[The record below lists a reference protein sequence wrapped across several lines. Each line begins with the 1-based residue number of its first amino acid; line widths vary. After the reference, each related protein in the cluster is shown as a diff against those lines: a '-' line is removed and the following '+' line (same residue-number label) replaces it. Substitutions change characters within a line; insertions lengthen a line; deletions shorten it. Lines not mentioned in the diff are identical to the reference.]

1 MPEGDLGTAACYLMV
16 ERLALQ
22 AGVESPFW
30 DEASLL
36 MGGCEEPWYKK
47 PLTPCRLRLF
57 LKRYGG
63 SLLDD
68 GEQYGQ
74 AAFVFSDVM
83 RLHGIPLG
91 GGADGLGALYVR
103 RAESVAM
110 TVAFLATGC
119 TLADMAAITGLGE
132 EAVVER
138 ITRTWDGDAPGRIYG
153 LAHAAHHDRIPE
165 TFASSDDLDEAEEFP
180 MSLLDRLPYDC
191 VFIQHRETI
200 EFPFVFRGHELSGT
214 VEREG
219 YFCFRDAEGFHIAAL
234 NGQVDFMMGMD
245 NTIAPIPITLE
256 DYKSIGDCKD
266 AAAIGTLAIA
276 EEAKIEMA
284 VETGI
289 VAKDDSL
296 EMASRLQM
304 EAAGVSDMEKILG
317 TLMYISSKEADV
329 RTVYVPQK
337 NQTRKSRQTDCTVHD
352 VGFRVAPQLGEVRRV
367 YEHEAKG
374 QDGGKTGRHVA
385 PHVRRGH
392 WHGYWTGPRE
402 NPTGLEIKWVAP
414 TIVNGSRGELEGT
427 VHEVGDRDGRY
438 TLKSTQRECGRAAEQ
453 LNGAGR
459 SEEQARD
466 GKSDR

>member
-1 MPEGDLGTAACYLMV
+1 MPDTREGDLGTTACYLTV

-36 MGGCEEPWYKK
+36 MSGCEEPWYKK

-103 RAESVAM
+103 RVESVAM

-165 TFASSDDLDEAEEFP
+165 TFASSDDLDEP
-180 MSLLDRLPYDC
+180 WDDWICPC
-191 VFIQHRETI
+191 
-200 EFPFVFRGHELSGT
+200 RG
-214 VEREG
+214 
-219 YFCFRDAEGFHIAAL
+219 
-234 NGQVDFMMGMD
+234 
-245 NTIAPIPITLE
+245 
-256 DYKSIGDCKD
+256 
-266 AAAIGTLAIA
+266 
-276 EEAKIEMA
+276 
-284 VETGI
+284 
-289 VAKDDSL
+289 
-296 EMASRLQM
+296 
-304 EAAGVSDMEKILG
+304 
-317 TLMYISSKEADV
+317 
-329 RTVYVPQK
+329 
-337 NQTRKSRQTDCTVHD
+337 
-352 VGFRVAPQLGEVRRV
+352 
-367 YEHEAKG
+367 
-374 QDGGKTGRHVA
+374 
-385 PHVRRGH
+385 
-392 WHGYWTGPRE
+392 
-402 NPTGLEIKWVAP
+402 
-414 TIVNGSRGELEGT
+414 
-427 VHEVGDRDGRY
+427 
-438 TLKSTQRECGRAAEQ
+438 
-453 LNGAGR
+453 
-459 SEEQARD
+459 
-466 GKSDR
+466 

>member
-1 MPEGDLGTAACYLMV
+1 
-16 ERLALQ
+16 
-22 AGVESPFW
+22 
-30 DEASLL
+30 
-36 MGGCEEPWYKK
+36 
-47 PLTPCRLRLF
+47 
-57 LKRYGG
+57 
-63 SLLDD
+63 
-68 GEQYGQ
+68 
-74 AAFVFSDVM
+74 
-83 RLHGIPLG
+83 
-91 GGADGLGALYVR
+91 
-103 RAESVAM
+103 M
-110 TVAFLATGC
+110 TRF
-119 TLADMAAITGLGE
+119 
-132 EAVVER
+132 
-138 ITRTWDGDAPGRIYG
+138 
-153 LAHAAHHDRIPE
+153 
-165 TFASSDDLDEAEEFP
+165 
-180 MSLLDRLPYDC
+180 
-191 VFIQHRETI
+191 
-200 EFPFVFRGHELSGT
+200 
-214 VEREG
+214 
-219 YFCFRDAEGFHIAAL
+219 
-234 NGQVDFMMGMD
+234 
-245 NTIAPIPITLE
+245 
-256 DYKSIGDCKD
+256 
-266 AAAIGTLAIA
+266 GTLAIA